1 MQRVI
6 VVMVALSGAA
16 CGSSSG
22 SAPVSSSSAAP
33 AGGAAPVVAAV
44 NGGAGGQSVA
54 ADRSTVTGV
63 VAETMNSGGYTYAR
77 LTGPD
82 GDTWVATA
90 ELPVEKGARMTA
102 SVSVAMQNFRSRTL
116 NRDFPQI
123 YFVQQVTLNG
133 VAVASNEDAAAAA
146 GVTPGKAS
154 PGADLPAM
162 ANSHDADAAPAAE
175 APKLVAKVDPA
186 PGGLTVLQV
195 WQKRADLSGKPVTV
209 RAQVVKANYEIMGS
223 HWYHVQDGTGVPEA
237 GTHDLTVTSRDRV
250 KVGDIVTIS
259 GPITLG
265 KDFGAGYAYDVMV
278 EGATVRK

>member
-1 MQRVI
+1 MRRSLAVFF
-6 VVMVALSGAA
+6 ALTAAA
-16 CGSSSG
+16 CGGSTTTVPASG
-22 SAPVSSSSAAP
+22 APQEVPASPAATAP
-33 AGGAAPVVAAV
+33 ATGA
-44 NGGAGGQSVA
+44 AGGQSVA

-90 ELPVEKGARMTA
+90 EMPIDKGARMTA
-102 SVSVAMQNFRSRTL
+102 SVSVAMQNFHSRTL
-116 NRDFPQI
+116 NRDFPAI

-146 GVTPGKAS
+146 GVATGKAS

-162 ANSHDADAAPAAE
+162 ANSHDADAMPAAE
-175 APKLVAKVDPA
+175 APKLIAKVDPA

-209 RAQVVKANYEIMGS
+209 RGQVVKANYEIMGS
-223 HWYHVQDGTGVPEA
+223 HWYHIQDGTGVPDA

-250 KVGDIVTIS
+250 AVGDIVTIS

-278 EGATVRK
+278 EGATIRK